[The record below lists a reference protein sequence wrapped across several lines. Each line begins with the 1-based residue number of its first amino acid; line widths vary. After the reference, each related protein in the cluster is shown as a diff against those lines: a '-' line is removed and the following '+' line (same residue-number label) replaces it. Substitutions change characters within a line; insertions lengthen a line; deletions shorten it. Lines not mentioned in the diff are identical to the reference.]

1 MLIKHIK
8 YTNLSQAGG
17 VKAEYPNLFGYN
29 PHLSPAPMTSFGV
42 KTQIMLDIK
51 TMGKFS
57 RKSTQL
63 SSVFY
68 SYNNNNKIADND

>member
-17 VKAEYPNLFGYN
+17 VEAEYPNSFGYN
-29 PHLSPAPMTSFGV
+29 PHLSLAPMSSFDV
-42 KTQIMLDIK
+42 KTQIMSDIK
-51 TMGKFS
+51 TMDKFS

-63 SSVFY
+63 SLVFY